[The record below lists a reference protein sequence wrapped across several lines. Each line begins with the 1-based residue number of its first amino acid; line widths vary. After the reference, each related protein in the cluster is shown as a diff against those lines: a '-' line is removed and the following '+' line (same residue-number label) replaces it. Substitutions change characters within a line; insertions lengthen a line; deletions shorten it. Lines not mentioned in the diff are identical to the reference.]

1 MVLRAHG
8 VYISLGVVNS
18 GARVSWVRSR
28 PVDPSTLFEV
38 VPAGGV
44 VRGQRAQRTGVWAD
58 VSLAVVCRRRCSQEA
73 KLEKDVADSGL
84 KAGRIRRR

>member
-1 MVLRAHG
+1 MLRAHG

-18 GARVSWVRSR
+18 GARVPWVRSR

-44 VRGQRAQRTGVWAD
+44 VWGQRTQRTQGFGLSCRWQSCVVVD
-58 VSLAVVCRRRCSQEA
+58 VRKKRSLR
-73 KLEKDVADSGL
+73 KDVADSGL